1 MLFRSDFH
9 ARQFLSTTRVL
20 RRSITARELVAALTR
35 DGFALQRVRGSHRM
49 YRHANGR
56 RVVVAYHGL
65 GETFP
70 LGTLRAMIAGAG
82 WSNSDLERLGLG

>member
-1 MLFRSDFH
+1 M
-9 ARQFLSTTRVL
+9 L
-20 RRSITARELVAALTR
+20 RRSITARELVAALAK

-49 YRHANGR
+49 YRDANGR

-65 GETFP
+65 GQTFP
-70 LGTLRAMIAGAG
+70 LGTLRAMIADAG

>member
-1 MLFRSDFH
+1 
-9 ARQFLSTTRVL
+9 
-20 RRSITARELVAALTR
+20 
-35 DGFALQRVRGSHRM
+35 M

-70 LGTLRAMIAGAG
+70 LGTLRAMIADAG
-82 WSNSDLERLGLG
+82 WTNSDLERLGLG